1 MRRPEEKEAAAGA
14 AHSRDSDRPF
24 HGDSDHHFRGE
35 PITGR
40 SEAARAS
47 DCEPW

>member
-1 MRRPEEKEAAAGA
+1 MGRPEEKEVAVGA
-14 AHSRDSDRPF
+14 AHSSDSDHSF
-24 HGDSDHHFRGE
+24 HGDSDHPFRGE

-40 SEAARAS
+40 SEAARVS